1 MDKFYFG
8 EMNPQPLEKVGFFN
22 FIFQNSK
29 WIIMVSNDA
38 RFCILFFSVQN
49 LERLGHLETFC

>member
-8 EMNPQPLEKVGFFN
+8 EMNTQPLEKFGFFSLN
-22 FIFQNSK
+22 FQNSK

-38 RFCILFFSVQN
+38 RFCIIFSVQN